1 MNFTNEQLIELTN
14 PLNHKIIKLKS
25 GDYKWLFNEDG
36 NWVDR
41 YFTTFDNYD
50 KPASF
55 LHYSLAVWNKEL
67 TERRDKEAK
76 RLRKA
81 YRKLQHI
88 KKDNDKKNA
97 DKVRQVKAL
106 NLNLTNEEIGIELG
120 ISHSTVKR
128 ALNSFNQT
136 ITVKKHRK
144 PKKKDSSIYYNVD
157 DSIEVRTQSKE
168 YKDYVNNYFKSL

>member
-25 GDYKWLFNEDG
+25 GEYRWLFKENN

-41 YFTTFDNYD
+41 YFTTFEDYD
-50 KPASF
+50 KPAHF

-97 DKVRQVKAL
+97 DKIQQIIAL
-106 NLNLTNEEIGIELG
+106 NLNLTHEDIANELG
-120 ISHSTVKR
+120 ITSKTVQR
-128 ALNSFNQT
+128 VLSGPNQT
-136 ITVKKHRK
+136 IIVKKHRK
-144 PKKKDSSIYYNVD
+144 PKKKDSSIYYNVN
-157 DSIEVRTQSKE
+157 DSIGVRTQSKE

>member
-14 PLNHKIIKLKS
+14 PLNHKIVKLKS
-25 GDYKWLFNEDG
+25 GDYRWLFNEDG

-41 YFTTFDNYD
+41 YVTTFDNYN

-55 LHYSLAVWNKEL
+55 LHYCLAAWNKEL
-67 TERRDKEAK
+67 TERRDKEFK

-97 DKVRQVKAL
+97 DKVRQVKSL
-106 NLNLTNEEIGIELG
+106 NLNLTNEDIANELG
-120 ISHSTVKR
+120 LTRRTVQR
-128 ALNSFNQT
+128 ALKT
-136 ITVKKHRK
+136 C
-144 PKKKDSSIYYNVD
+144 
-157 DSIEVRTQSKE
+157 
-168 YKDYVNNYFKSL
+168 L